1 MKTTVSKH
9 DFREAFRTLR
19 PDNFSYEGLG
29 ELFDY
34 VEELENDTGMAE
46 IELDVIAFCV
56 DFSEYESLEE
66 INADYPDENFE
77 DWDDVGY
84 HTTVIPVGDGAIV
97 GAF

>member
-1 MKTTVSKH
+1 MANPTTNHNKQRNHTMKTTVTKY

-34 VEELENDTGMAE
+34 IEELEEDAGMKE

-56 DFSEYESLEE
+56 DFSEYESIEE
-66 INADYPDENFE
+66 FQTDYGTDL
-77 DWDDVGY
+77 
-84 HTTVIPVGDGAIV
+84 AM
-97 GAF
+97 AQS

>member
-1 MKTTVSKH
+1 MKTTVTKH

-34 VEELENDTGMAE
+34 IEELEDDAGIT

-56 DFSEYESLEE
+56 DYSEYDSLAA
-66 INADYPDENFE
+66 INDDYPSFDFTS
-77 DWDDVGY
+77 WDDVDE
-84 HTTVIPVGDGAIV
+84 HTTVILVGDGAIV
-97 GAF
+97 ASF

>member
-1 MKTTVSKH
+1 MKTTVTKH

-34 VEELENDTGMAE
+34 IEELEEDAGMKE

-56 DFSEYESLEE
+56 DFSEYESIEE
-66 INADYPDENFE
+66 FQTDYGDEYK
-77 DWDDVGY
+77 DWDDVDE

-97 GAF
+97 ASF